1 VDDLIERT
9 TDMIATSRL
18 GTRIT
23 RFLAV
28 AFPLLLA
35 GCTSA
40 YSGPE
45 GMRVVVRPN
54 AIYMVVPGPV
64 AARATCVAAGMRT
77 PGLDGPMLTASAQGL
92 TVTDGGTG
100 AAGCQGLVRSVIV
113 CSTGDDRCLRHEERH
128 AREGAFHP

>member
-1 VDDLIERT
+1 
-9 TDMIATSRL
+9 MIATSRR
-18 GTRIT
+18 GTRIS
-23 RFLAV
+23 RLLAV
-28 AFPLLLA
+28 ALPLLLA

-54 AIYMVVPGPV
+54 AIYVVMPGPA
-64 AARATCVAAGMRT
+64 AARTMCVAAGMRA
-77 PGLDGPMLTASAQGL
+77 PGLDGPMLTAAIGPTLSDAGS
-92 TVTDGGTG
+92 G

-113 CSTGDDRCLRHEERH
+113 CATGDERCVRHEERH